1 VTANCLLAID
11 NGDAIDAIT
20 AARRAADTP
29 DAIDDYR
36 RALIDAMQRRDDG
49 EDPALIMRALY
60 RAAYIAGHLDGAAS
74 VRDQQAR
81 AEMEAAILTGLAE
94 IAAETSPEAAVRR
107 RARARTTPA
116 DRPDTQRT
124 RP

>member
-11 NGDAIDAIT
+11 NGQAIDAIT
-20 AARRAADTP
+20 AARQAADTP

-36 RALIDAMQRRDDG
+36 RALIDAMRRRDDG
-49 EDPALIMRALY
+49 EDAALIMRALY

-74 VRDQQAR
+74 VRAEHER
-81 AEMEAAILTGLAE
+81 AEMEDAILTGLAE
-94 IAAETSPEAAVRR
+94 LAAETAPEAVVRR
-107 RARARTTPA
+107 RTRARTAPA